1 MQNDMDIK
9 KIYISGK
16 ITGLPVQELS
26 LIHI

>member
-16 ITGLPVQELS
+16 ITGLPVREA
-26 LIHI
+26 IAKHG